1 MENLFTIKSLYTFYA
16 EYQLLI
22 ILFIMVIFLYP
33 FLISA
38 KTVVLPGI
46 SKLIGYKSKK
56 YAEILHKKNL
66 SGRIIKVFLALYL
79 EFWSDL
85 LDQSNLINNVIIK
98 IKDVVI
104 TTYVIFAITSLILA
118 IINATTDLYNV
129 RELNRKIAIELHT
142 QILRIFVVVSAILAI
157 FSLVIGISI
166 SSLFTSL
173 GAAAALLTFVFKD
186 TLLGLIA
193 SLQVT
198 FQNIIQVGDWVTL
211 PQYNADGD
219 IQKITIT
226 VVVIR
231 NFDNTYTTVPT
242 SAFLTTGVKNWRPM
256 FEMGGRRIKRAIS
269 LDMSTVKICTQKEL
283 NAIKKLPYMLEFAEE
298 NQTTNLTMFRHY
310 IGQYLKNNKNIHQEG
325 FTFLIRTLDPTPNG
339 IPIEIYVFTKDTKWL
354 NYEEV
359 QASIF
364 EHLLGILPI
373 FKLKAFQAISSS
385 Q

>member
-66 SGRIIKVFLALYL
+66 SGRIIKVFFALYL

>member
-66 SGRIIKVFLALYL
+66 SGRIIKVFFALYL

-118 IINATTDLYNV
+118 IINATADLYNV

>member
-1 MENLFTIKSLYTFYA
+1 MENLFTIKSLHTFYA

-22 ILFIMVIFLYP
+22 MLSIMVTFLYP
-33 FLISA
+33 FLISI
-38 KTVVLPGI
+38 KKVVLPGI
-46 SKLIGYKSKK
+46 SKLIGYKNKK
-56 YAEILHKKNL
+56 YAEILYKKNL
-66 SGRIIKVFLALYL
+66 PGHITKVFLALYL
-79 EFWSDL
+79 EFWSDI

-118 IINATTDLYNV
+118 IINATADLYNV

-226 VVVIR
+226 VVV
-231 NFDNTYTTVPT
+231 
-242 SAFLTTGVKNWRPM
+242 M
-256 FEMGGRRIKRAIS
+256 
-269 LDMSTVKICTQKEL
+269 
-283 NAIKKLPYMLEFAEE
+283 
-298 NQTTNLTMFRHY
+298 
-310 IGQYLKNNKNIHQEG
+310 
-325 FTFLIRTLDPTPNG
+325 
-339 IPIEIYVFTKDTKWL
+339 
-354 NYEEV
+354 
-359 QASIF
+359 
-364 EHLLGILPI
+364 
-373 FKLKAFQAISSS
+373 
-385 Q
+385 